1 VRKEASSAVRKVGG
15 RRKRDEGEM
24 EKTMKRGLIKKKE
37 KEKREEAGRNNHP
50 SSPDGYTTGGS
61 RPH

>member
-15 RRKRDEGEM
+15 RQKKDEGEM
-24 EKTMKRGLIKKKE
+24 EKNYEKRGKSRKKE

-50 SSPDGYTTGGS
+50 SSPDG
-61 RPH
+61 RLHHQRK